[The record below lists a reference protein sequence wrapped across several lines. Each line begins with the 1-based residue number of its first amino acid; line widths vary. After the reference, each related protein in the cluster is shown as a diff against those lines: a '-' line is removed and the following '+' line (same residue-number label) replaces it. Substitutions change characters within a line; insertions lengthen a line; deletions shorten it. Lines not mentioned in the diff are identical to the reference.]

1 MCFSEDDKMEYIVII
16 IISIITIILLKI
28 GLNVRLKDVKK
39 IKEIGYDK
47 KIKEVADK
55 FPENKEI
62 CEDILK
68 KLKNE
73 MCKSRKIKKAR

>member
-1 MCFSEDDKMEYIVII
+1 MEYIVII

-47 KIKEVADK
+47 KLKEVSDK
-55 FPENKEI
+55 FPE
-62 CEDILK
+62 
-68 KLKNE
+68 
-73 MCKSRKIKKAR
+73 

>member
-47 KIKEVADK
+47 KLKEVSDK
-55 FPENKEI
+55 FQ
-62 CEDILK
+62 
-68 KLKNE
+68 
-73 MCKSRKIKKAR
+73 RIKKFAKIY